1 MIDIGKLNQA
11 VREVQGLVEQNRSA
25 IEVAHGVAN
34 SPALKAI
41 RAILVNSAVKQLLED
56 VERHRTL
63 MRSVEGPLAELR
75 RAGVFDPTR
84 QLHEEFRKTQQMMAE
99 FKARFTLPEVNAAV
113 SLMSEFQRSPMAG
126 VMKRYAEQASEI
138 QRAMEAM
145 RTPWLDARQAL
156 KSLRGFAELQG
167 IGGMLARM
175 ATFDDHVSAAL
186 RVDLGDWRDKIT
198 WPKSVLT
205 NLSERSE
212 FYVSLGF
219 DPSLTDFPAPAF
231 QESVEIAGLRREP
244 PSLVNTYGA
253 PVPSADDEEG
263 EEALVRTS
271 VAHDWLLRLE
281 TNLRQFIDSQ
291 MIRAFGAEW
300 PKYRLP
306 NGLYEEWLRKQ
317 QEAEKES
324 RGNWPLVAFAYFSD
338 YERVICKKD
347 NWREVFGGFFG
358 RVESVRETFQRLH
371 PIRVDTMH
379 ARPIGQEDELLL
391 YIEVRRLIR
400 VVVF

>member
-11 VREVQGLVEQNRSA
+11 AREAQKLAEQNHSA
-25 IEVAHGVAN
+25 IEVAHGAAN
-34 SPALKAI
+34 SAALKAV
-41 RAILVNSAVKQLLED
+41 RAIHVNSRLLED

-84 QLHEEFRKTQQMMAE
+84 HICEEFRKTQQMMAE
-99 FKARFTLPEVNAAV
+99 FKARFVLPEVNAAV
-113 SLMSEFQRSPMAG
+113 NLMKEFQRSPMTG
-126 VMKRYAEQASEI
+126 VMKRYAEQSSEI

-145 RTPWLDARQAL
+145 RTPWLDARHAI
-156 KSLRGFAELQG
+156 KSVRGFAELQG

-175 ATFDDHVSAAL
+175 GTFDDHVSAAI

-244 PSLVNTYGA
+244 PPLVNAYGA
-253 PVPSADDEEG
+253 PVPSADDEEE

-271 VAHDWLLRLE
+271 FAHDW
-281 TNLRQFIDSQ
+281 
-291 MIRAFGAEW
+291 
-300 PKYRLP
+300 
-306 NGLYEEWLRKQ
+306 
-317 QEAEKES
+317 
-324 RGNWPLVAFAYFSD
+324 VA
-338 YERVICKKD
+338 
-347 NWREVFGGFFG
+347 
-358 RVESVRETFQRLH
+358 Q
-371 PIRVDTMH
+371 
-379 ARPIGQEDELLL
+379 ARD
-391 YIEVRRLIR
+391 
-400 VVVF
+400 